1 MTHPIQNFLEETP
14 RASLLVGPTPL
25 HPMRAFHEAEGITAL
40 IKRDDMTG
48 LGPGGNKV
56 RSLEFLLGDALSQN
70 SGVVL
75 AAGPAQ
81 SNLCAL
87 TAAACAR
94 VGLPCELILNSSE
107 PERKEGN
114 LLLAQ
119 ILGAKLHFLGPC
131 DGDARNQHMEEL
143 AQTYQQQGRRPYV
156 IRNGASTGRGAL
168 GYAAAAV
175 ELSQQCRDRGIREMT
190 VFLPGGNGG
199 MCAGLIYGNELLG
212 RPFRVVVISV
222 EDDRET
228 LIRHIT
234 EIIHGVEEI
243 TGLPFGVPVTQ
254 SAEVIDSYRGE
265 GWGKNTPESEQEIF
279 SFARSEGIFIENVY
293 NSKVLVGMRDWINKG
308 KIQGTVCFL
317 HSGGF
322 GSLFAQY

>member
-1 MTHPIQNFLEETP
+1 MYPIQRFLEKTP
-14 RASLLVGPTPL
+14 RVSLLAGPTPL
-25 HPMRAFHEAEGITAL
+25 SPMRSFHGVEGVTAL

-56 RSLEFLLGDALSQN
+56 RSLEFLLGDALSQ
-70 SGVVL
+70 GCDTVFT
-75 AAGPAQ
+75 AGPVQ

-94 VGLPCELILNSSE
+94 MGLSCELVLNGSE

-114 LLLAQ
+114 LLLAH

-131 DGDARNQHMEEL
+131 DGETRNLRMEEL
-143 AQTYQQQGRRPYV
+143 AQAHQKAGGQPYV
-156 IRNGASTGRGAL
+156 IRNGATTGRGGL
-168 GYAAAAV
+168 GYTAAAV
-175 ELSQQCRDRGIREMT
+175 ELFQQCHELGIQDMT
-190 VFLPGGNGG
+190 VFVPGGNGG
-199 MCAGLIYGNELLG
+199 MAAGLIYGNQLLN

-222 EDDRET
+222 EDDRKT
-228 LIRHIT
+228 LTRHIAET
-234 EIIHGVEEI
+234 IHEAEEI
-243 TGLPFGVPVTQ
+243 TDLPFGVPVEQ
-254 SAEVIDSYRGE
+254 AAEIVDDYRGE
-265 GWGKNTPESEQEIF
+265 GWGRNTPESEQEIF
-279 SFARSEGIFIENVY
+279 TFARCEGIFVENVY